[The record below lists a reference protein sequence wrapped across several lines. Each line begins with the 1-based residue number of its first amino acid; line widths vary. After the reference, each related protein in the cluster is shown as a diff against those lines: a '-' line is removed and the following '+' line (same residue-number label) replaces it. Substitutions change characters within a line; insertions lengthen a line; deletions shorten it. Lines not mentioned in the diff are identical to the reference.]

1 MNKFCL
7 LDSVPEAALCSLQIA
22 NTVAGIITI
31 NNIMVVFEML
41 DRERERERQLW
52 PLP

>member
-7 LDSVPEAALCSLQIA
+7 LDSVPEAALCSLHIA

-41 DRERERERQLW
+41 DRERERQLW
-52 PLP
+52 LLP